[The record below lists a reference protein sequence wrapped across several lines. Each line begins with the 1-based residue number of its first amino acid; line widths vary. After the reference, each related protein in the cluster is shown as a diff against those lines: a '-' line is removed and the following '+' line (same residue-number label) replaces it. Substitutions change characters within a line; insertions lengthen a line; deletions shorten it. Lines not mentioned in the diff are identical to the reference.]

1 MERRIICTI
10 CFICGALGAYLQPPQ
25 AVALTAALFVG
36 VCWRPSLHRRSTV
49 ALLCLCWAVGL
60 ARGLYDGSRPAEQ
73 LPQRAAVEGYLLE
86 SPRKWGKSSVFFFQ
100 VTRLDG
106 QDCKSDLKLLVRW
119 GDCDQT
125 LEPGDFWH
133 LEGRFSAGERACY
146 PGGFDQQEWLWC
158 QGARGALL
166 LDKRSVYR
174 YLGPPRGYSP
184 RALACRCRQWMIR
197 RLRVVSGEPER
208 ALVTG
213 VVFGETA
220 GLSKEVQGQFRR
232 TGTTH
237 LLAAS
242 GMNVALL
249 AGLIAV
255 LGARLGLAPWRMAPL
270 AIPPVILYAFLA
282 CCSPS
287 IVRAALA
294 TTLALLAAIWGRRSC
309 PWNSMCLSVWGLLLF
324 DPRQLFDL
332 GFQLSSVAVIGL
344 VLSPKAPKAWGNL
357 GSAAALTCSAT
368 LATLPIM
375 WSSFGQLS
383 STLLPANLFLGPAV
397 EALFP
402 LGLLLSVCPL
412 KPLAWLATMLAKLCL
427 LAVALLANSSSPC
440 QLTPPHWL
448 ELLLWLLACLFWF
461 GRWGWRYLAGA
472 GLLVALALAHNNWV
486 GQRPQTPLETLVVR
500 RVGPDKPVYWVSLGT
515 RELLILSEPWQE
527 SRAKAML
534 PKLGCLHRPEVKLL
548 PAGQELRL
556 GWKDFHWQQVE
567 PLLVGAPYSVVT
579 VRGAGYKVD
588 YWWPKA
594 LFKASKPSV
603 TEG

>member
-1 MERRIICTI
+1 MERRITCTI
-10 CFICGALGAYLQPPQ
+10 CFICGTLSAYLQPPQ
-25 AVALTAALFVG
+25 AVLLTTALFIA
-36 VCWRPSLHRRSTV
+36 VCWRPTLHRRSTV
-49 ALLCLCWAVGL
+49 VLLCLCWTTGI
-60 ARGLYDGSRPAEQ
+60 ARGLYDNSRSTAP
-73 LPQRAAVEGYLLE
+73 LPKRVAVEGYILE
-86 SPRKWGKSSVFFFQ
+86 SPRKWGKSSVFFLQ
-100 VTRLDG
+100 VTRLQG
-106 QDCKSDLKLLVRW
+106 RRCHRDLKLLVRW
-119 GDCDQT
+119 GACDQT
-125 LEPGDFWH
+125 LEPGDFWY
-133 LEGRFSAGERACY
+133 LEGLFSPGERAGY
-146 PGGFDQQEWLWC
+146 PGGFDQREWLWC
-158 QGARGALL
+158 QGAQGALL
-166 LDKRSVYR
+166 LNQRSVFR
-174 YLGPPRGYSP
+174 YLSPPQGYSP
-184 RALACRCRQWMIR
+184 RALACRCRQWMVR
-197 RLRVVSGEPER
+197 RLRVVSDEPER

-249 AGLIAV
+249 AGLIAL
-255 LGARLGLAPWRMAPL
+255 LGTRLGLAPWRMAPF

-294 TTLALLAAIWGRRSC
+294 TSLALLAAIWGRKSC
-309 PWNSMCLSVWGLLLF
+309 PWNSLCLSVWGLLLV

-344 VLSPKAPKAWGNL
+344 VLSPRAPKSWGSL

-412 KPLAWLATMLAKLCL
+412 KPLAWLVGLLAKLCL
-427 LAVALLANSSSPC
+427 LAVAMLAHSASPW
-440 QLTPPHWL
+440 QLGPPDWL
-448 ELLLWLLACLFWF
+448 ELLLWLLACLAWF
-461 GRWGWRYLAGA
+461 GGWGSRYLAGA
-472 GLLVALALAHNNWV
+472 ALVVALALAHNSWV
-486 GQRPQTPLETLVVR
+486 GQQAQAPPDTLIIR
-500 RVGPDKPVYWVSLGT
+500 RVGPDKPVYWVSLQT

-527 SRAKAML
+527 SRARAML
-534 PKLGCLHRPEVKLL
+534 PKLGCLRRPEIKLL
-548 PAGQELRL
+548 PAGQDLEL
-556 GWKDFHWQQVE
+556 GWRDFHWQQVE

-579 VRGAGYKVD
+579 VRGATYKVD

-594 LFKASKPSV
+594 LFRASKPSV